1 MTKKQAPTFS
11 QLSYIVT
18 GILAAHVQR
27 GDELSQTVI
36 EKAVFATKTAAEAI
50 EDIVNEYTDDE
61 DESIKEDPFKDYPWS
76 DKEERYTDLANHLR
90 AQGVTSNR
98 RKADLINKALDVG
111 IIYKDGTKERPK
123 YHYKGLDKPLPNDE
137 TRDLPFEKPDNND
150 LEF

>member
-18 GILAAHVQR
+18 GILASHVQR

-36 EKAVFATKTAAEAI
+36 EKAVFAAKTAAEAI

-61 DESIKEDPFKDYPWS
+61 EESIKTDPFKDYPWI

-98 RKADLINKALDVG
+98 RISEIFHDSLEKGYLVKNSLTGK
-111 IIYKDGTKERPK
+111 YKHSEP
-123 YHYKGLDKPLPNDE
+123 
-137 TRDLPFEKPDNND
+137 
-150 LEF
+150 

>member
-36 EKAVFATKTAAEAI
+36 EKAVFAAKTAAEAI

-61 DESIKEDPFKDYPWS
+61 DESIKSDPFKDYPWS
-76 DKEERYTDLANHLR
+76 DKEERYTDLANYLKQ
-90 AQGVTSNR
+90 QGVTSNR
-98 RKADLINKALDVG
+98 RISEIFHDSLEKCYLVKNSLTGK
-111 IIYKDGTKERPK
+111 YKHSEP
-123 YHYKGLDKPLPNDE
+123 
-137 TRDLPFEKPDNND
+137 
-150 LEF
+150 

>member
-36 EKAVFATKTAAEAI
+36 EKAVFAAKTAAEAI
-50 EDIVNEYTDDE
+50 EDIVNEYADDE
-61 DESIKEDPFKDYPWS
+61 DGSIKDDPFKDYPWS
-76 DKEERYTDLANHLR
+76 DKEERYTDLANHLM

-98 RKADLINKALDVG
+98 RISEIFHKSLEKGYLMKNSLTG
-111 IIYKDGTKERPK
+111 K
-123 YHYKGLDKPLPNDE
+123 YQHAEP
-137 TRDLPFEKPDNND
+137 
-150 LEF
+150 

>member
-36 EKAVFATKTAAEAI
+36 EKAVFAAKTAAEAI

-61 DESIKEDPFKDYPWS
+61 DGSIKEDPFKDYPWS

-98 RKADLINKALDVG
+98 RISEIFHDSLEKGYLRKNSLTGK
-111 IIYKDGTKERPK
+111 YKHSEP
-123 YHYKGLDKPLPNDE
+123 
-137 TRDLPFEKPDNND
+137 
-150 LEF
+150 

>member
-36 EKAVFATKTAAEAI
+36 EKAVFAAKTAADVFAAKTAAEAI
-50 EDIVNEYTDDE
+50 EDIVNEYIDDE
-61 DESIKEDPFKDYPWS
+61 DEGIKTDPFKDYPWS

-98 RKADLINKALDVG
+98 RISEIFHDSLEKGYLVKNSLTGK
-111 IIYKDGTKERPK
+111 YKHSEP
-123 YHYKGLDKPLPNDE
+123 
-137 TRDLPFEKPDNND
+137 
-150 LEF
+150 

>member
-27 GDELSQTVI
+27 GDELSQAVI
-36 EKAVFATKTAAEAI
+36 EKAVFAAKTAAEAI

-61 DESIKEDPFKDYPWS
+61 DESIKTDPFKDYPWS
-76 DKEERYTDLANHLR
+76 DKEERYTDLANYLK

-98 RKADLINKALDVG
+98 RISEIFHESLEKGYLMKNSLTGK
-111 IIYKDGTKERPK
+111 YKHSE
-123 YHYKGLDKPLPNDE
+123 L
-137 TRDLPFEKPDNND
+137 
-150 LEF
+150 

>member
-36 EKAVFATKTAAEAI
+36 EKAVFAAKTAAEAI

-61 DESIKEDPFKDYPWS
+61 DGSIKEDPFKDYPWS
-76 DKEERYTDLANHLR
+76 DKEERYTDLANHLK
-90 AQGVTSNR
+90 AKGVTSNR
-98 RKADLINKALDVG
+98 RISEIFHESLEKGYLVKNSLTGK
-111 IIYKDGTKERPK
+111 YKHSEP
-123 YHYKGLDKPLPNDE
+123 
-137 TRDLPFEKPDNND
+137 
-150 LEF
+150 

>member
-36 EKAVFATKTAAEAI
+36 EKAVFAAKTAAEAI

-61 DESIKEDPFKDYPWS
+61 DCSIKEDPFKDYPWS

-98 RKADLINKALDVG
+98 RISEIFHESLEKGYLVKNSLTGK
-111 IIYKDGTKERPK
+111 YK
-123 YHYKGLDKPLPNDE
+123 HYEP
-137 TRDLPFEKPDNND
+137 
-150 LEF
+150 

>member
-36 EKAVFATKTAAEAI
+36 EKAVFAAKTAAEAI
-50 EDIVNEYTDDE
+50 EDIVNEYIDDE
-61 DESIKEDPFKDYPWS
+61 DEGIKTDPFKDYPWS
-76 DKEERYTDLANHLR
+76 DKEERYTDLANHLK

-98 RKADLINKALDVG
+98 RISEIFHDSLEKGYLMKNSLTGK
-111 IIYKDGTKERPK
+111 YKHSEP
-123 YHYKGLDKPLPNDE
+123 
-137 TRDLPFEKPDNND
+137 
-150 LEF
+150 

>member
-27 GDELSQTVI
+27 GDELSQAVI
-36 EKAVFATKTAAEAI
+36 EKAVFAAKTAAEAI

-61 DESIKEDPFKDYPWS
+61 DGSIKEDPFKDYPWS

-98 RKADLINKALDVG
+98 RISEIFHDSLEKGYLIKNSLTGK
-111 IIYKDGTKERPK
+111 YKHSEP
-123 YHYKGLDKPLPNDE
+123 
-137 TRDLPFEKPDNND
+137 
-150 LEF
+150 

>member
-36 EKAVFATKTAAEAI
+36 EKAVFAAKTAAEAI

-61 DESIKEDPFKDYPWS
+61 DGSIKEDPFKDYPWS

-98 RKADLINKALDVG
+98 RISDIFHDSLEKGYLVKNSLTGK
-111 IIYKDGTKERPK
+111 YKHSEP
-123 YHYKGLDKPLPNDE
+123 
-137 TRDLPFEKPDNND
+137 
-150 LEF
+150 

>member
-1 MTKKQAPTFS
+1 MNKKQAPTFS

-36 EKAVFATKTAAEAI
+36 EKAVFAAKTAAEAI

-98 RKADLINKALDVG
+98 RISEIFHDSLEKGYLVKNSLTGK
-111 IIYKDGTKERPK
+111 YKHSEP
-123 YHYKGLDKPLPNDE
+123 
-137 TRDLPFEKPDNND
+137 
-150 LEF
+150 

>member
-1 MTKKQAPTFS
+1 MNKKQAPTFS

-36 EKAVFATKTAAEAI
+36 EKAVFAAKTAAEAI
-50 EDIVNEYTDDE
+50 EDTVNEYTDDE

-98 RKADLINKALDVG
+98 RISEIFHDSLEKGYLMKNSLTGK
-111 IIYKDGTKERPK
+111 YKHSEP
-123 YHYKGLDKPLPNDE
+123 
-137 TRDLPFEKPDNND
+137 
-150 LEF
+150 

>member
-1 MTKKQAPTFS
+1 MNKKQAPTFS
-11 QLSYIVT
+11 KLSYIVT

-36 EKAVFATKTAAEAI
+36 EKAVFAAKTAAEAI

-61 DESIKEDPFKDYPWS
+61 DGSIKEDPFKDYPWS

-98 RKADLINKALDVG
+98 RISEIFHDSLEKGYLVKNSLTGK
-111 IIYKDGTKERPK
+111 YKHSEP
-123 YHYKGLDKPLPNDE
+123 
-137 TRDLPFEKPDNND
+137 
-150 LEF
+150 

>member
-27 GDELSQTVI
+27 GDELSHTVI
-36 EKAVFATKTAAEAI
+36 EKAVFAAKTAAEAI

-61 DESIKEDPFKDYPWS
+61 DESIKTAPFKDYPWS

-98 RKADLINKALDVG
+98 RISEIFHESLEKGYLVKNSLTGK
-111 IIYKDGTKERPK
+111 YKHSEP
-123 YHYKGLDKPLPNDE
+123 
-137 TRDLPFEKPDNND
+137 
-150 LEF
+150 

>member
-36 EKAVFATKTAAEAI
+36 EKAVFAAKTAAEAI

-61 DESIKEDPFKDYPWS
+61 DGSIKDDPFKDYPWS

-98 RKADLINKALDVG
+98 RISDIFHDSLEKGYLVKNSLTGK
-111 IIYKDGTKERPK
+111 YKHSEP
-123 YHYKGLDKPLPNDE
+123 
-137 TRDLPFEKPDNND
+137 
-150 LEF
+150 

>member
-1 MTKKQAPTFS
+1 MNKKQAPTFS

-36 EKAVFATKTAAEAI
+36 EKAVFAAKTAAEAI

-98 RKADLINKALDVG
+98 RLSEIFHDSLEKGYLMKNSLTGK
-111 IIYKDGTKERPK
+111 YKHSEP
-123 YHYKGLDKPLPNDE
+123 
-137 TRDLPFEKPDNND
+137 
-150 LEF
+150 

>member
-36 EKAVFATKTAAEAI
+36 EKAVFAAKTAAEAI

-61 DESIKEDPFKDYPWS
+61 DGSIKEDPFKDYPWS

-98 RKADLINKALDVG
+98 RISEIFHESLEKGYLMKNSLTGK
-111 IIYKDGTKERPK
+111 YKHSEP
-123 YHYKGLDKPLPNDE
+123 
-137 TRDLPFEKPDNND
+137 
-150 LEF
+150 

>member
-1 MTKKQAPTFS
+1 MNKKQTPTFS

-36 EKAVFATKTAAEAI
+36 EKAVFAAKTAAEAI

-61 DESIKEDPFKDYPWS
+61 DDSIKEDPFNDYPWS
-76 DKEERYTDLANHLR
+76 DKEERYTDLANHLK

-98 RKADLINKALDVG
+98 RISEIFHESLEKGYLMKNSLTGK
-111 IIYKDGTKERPK
+111 YKHSEP
-123 YHYKGLDKPLPNDE
+123 
-137 TRDLPFEKPDNND
+137 
-150 LEF
+150 

>member
-27 GDELSQTVI
+27 GDELSQAVI
-36 EKAVFATKTAAEAI
+36 EKAVFAAKTAAEAI

-61 DESIKEDPFKDYPWS
+61 DGSIKEDPFKDYPWS

-98 RKADLINKALDVG
+98 RISEIFHDSLEKGYLVKNSLTGK
-111 IIYKDGTKERPK
+111 YKHSEP
-123 YHYKGLDKPLPNDE
+123 
-137 TRDLPFEKPDNND
+137 
-150 LEF
+150 

>member
-1 MTKKQAPTFS
+1 MTKKQTPTFS

-36 EKAVFATKTAAEAI
+36 EKAVFAAKTAAEAI

-61 DESIKEDPFKDYPWS
+61 DGSIKEDPFKDYPWS

-98 RKADLINKALDVG
+98 RISEIFHDSLEKGYLVKNALTG
-111 IIYKDGTKERPK
+111 KYKHSEP
-123 YHYKGLDKPLPNDE
+123 
-137 TRDLPFEKPDNND
+137 
-150 LEF
+150 

>member
-1 MTKKQAPTFS
+1 MNKKQAPTFS

-36 EKAVFATKTAAEAI
+36 EKAVFAAKTAAEAI

-61 DESIKEDPFKDYPWS
+61 DEGIKTDPFKDYPWS

-98 RKADLINKALDVG
+98 RISEIFHDSLEKGYLVKNSLTGK
-111 IIYKDGTKERPK
+111 YKHSEP
-123 YHYKGLDKPLPNDE
+123 
-137 TRDLPFEKPDNND
+137 
-150 LEF
+150 

>member
-1 MTKKQAPTFS
+1 MNKKQAPTFS

-36 EKAVFATKTAAEAI
+36 EKAVFAAKTAAEAI

-61 DESIKEDPFKDYPWS
+61 DGSIKEDPFKDYPWS

-98 RKADLINKALDVG
+98 RISEIFHDSLEKGYLMKNSLTGK
-111 IIYKDGTKERPK
+111 YKHSEP
-123 YHYKGLDKPLPNDE
+123 
-137 TRDLPFEKPDNND
+137 
-150 LEF
+150 

>member
-18 GILAAHVQR
+18 GIIAAHFQR

-36 EKAVFATKTAAEAI
+36 EKAVFAAKTAAEAI

-61 DESIKEDPFKDYPWS
+61 DGSIKEDPFKDYPWS

-98 RKADLINKALDVG
+98 RISEIFNDSLEKGYLMKNSLTG
-111 IIYKDGTKERPK
+111 K
-123 YHYKGLDKPLPNDE
+123 YQHAEP
-137 TRDLPFEKPDNND
+137 
-150 LEF
+150 